1 MANKKVGIIGTGLM
15 GGGIAQVC
23 AQAGYETVSYD
34 VNEAAFERTQ
44 GMIRASMDK
53 MIARGK
59 FTPEYVAEV
68 LSRMNYTTKLSE
80 LSSCDIVVE
89 AVFEN
94 LEIKLDVLRK
104 VEETVSEECLI
115 FSNTSALSIT
125 TLGTALKNPRRFMG
139 THFFAPVPVMKLV
152 ELVPGLE
159 TSEET
164 YLAAAA
170 WAEKIGKVSIKAPD
184 TCGFISNRLMPLPQN
199 EGAEL
204 LALGVDPHDIDACW
218 ILFNQAPV
226 GTLSIVDTGGVHT
239 TVGCLTSIYE
249 GMEDER
255 YRPHPYLK
263 RLKAA
268 GYLGVKTGKGI
279 FNWEETK

>member
-1 MANKKVGIIGTGLM
+1 MKLKKIGIIGTGLM

-44 GMIRASMDK
+44 GIIQASMDK

-68 LSRMNYTTKLSE
+68 LGRMSYTTDIANLSD
-80 LSSCDIVVE
+80 CDIVVE

-94 LEIKLDVLRK
+94 LDVKLNVLK
-104 VEETVSEECLI
+104 QVEAVVREDCLI

-125 TLGTALKNPRRFMG
+125 TLGTALKHPGRFMG

-152 ELVPGLE
+152 ELVPGLD
-159 TSEET
+159 TTEET
-164 YLAAAA
+164 YQGAVQ
-170 WAEKIGKVSIKAPD
+170 WAESIKKVSIKAPD

-204 LALGVDPHDIDACW
+204 IALGVDPYDIDACW
-218 ILFNQAPV
+218 MLFNQAPV
-226 GTLSIVDTGGVHT
+226 GTMSIVDTGGSHVT
-239 TVGCLTSIYE
+239 LGCLTSIYE
-249 GMEDER
+249 GMEDDR
-255 YRPHPYLK
+255 YRPHPYIKQLV
-263 RLKAA
+263 AA
-268 GYLGVKTGKGI
+268 GRLGVKTGQGI
-279 FNWEETK
+279 FKWD